1 MSWKCELFP
10 FYSLNSLVFVV
21 QWIGFFKT
29 YKLYFSLLGDEDGM
43 YEDADEPAEE
53 GEHENGSTPMEES
66 WNIFCWIYKIAL
78 LNFSQYIYEKLSNMN
93 KMFKIH

>member
-1 MSWKCELFP
+1 
-10 FYSLNSLVFVV
+10 
-21 QWIGFFKT
+21 
-29 YKLYFSLLGDEDGM
+29 M

-66 WNIFCWIYKIAL
+66 WNIFCRIYKIAL

-93 KMFKIH
+93 KMFKNSLNSLKIFNF

>member
-1 MSWKCELFP
+1 MLFNELD
-10 FYSLNSLVFVV
+10 
-21 QWIGFFKT
+21 FFKT

-66 WNIFCWIYKIAL
+66 WNIFWSDPQNCIILK
-78 LNFSQYIYEKLSNMN
+78 
-93 KMFKIH
+93 